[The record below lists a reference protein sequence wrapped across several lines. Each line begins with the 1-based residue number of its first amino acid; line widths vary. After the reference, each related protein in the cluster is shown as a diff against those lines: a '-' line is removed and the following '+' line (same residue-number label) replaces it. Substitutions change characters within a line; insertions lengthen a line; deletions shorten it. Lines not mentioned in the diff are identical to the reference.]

1 MAADTDQN
9 GSVTF
14 GEFKKDLL
22 DLLDLLFGFVSEAD
36 DGDGAA
42 RENGDCRD
50 HSERHGGG
58 DGGRTR
64 RSRACKD
71 SAAWQTQPFREH
83 GAKPSLLDLSDV
95 SDMTADEF
103 SGGGWGGRTTGT
115 MVGLLEE
122 QRDLSSSGSGGGGN
136 GGGGGSGDDGGEI
149 VAPTSSEG
157 SGSGGSPRGGRWRAC
172 TCANSR
178 QDLLS
183 APWAELSE
191 GVPPI
196 DAAAGRA

>member
-58 DGGRTR
+58 DGGLGDGVRG
-64 RSRACKD
+64 A
-71 SAAWQTQPFREH
+71 EH
-83 GAKPSLLDLSDV
+83 P
-95 SDMTADEF
+95 EP
-103 SGGGWGGRTTGT
+103 GT
-115 MVGLLEE
+115 LVASM
-122 QRDLSSSGSGGGGN
+122 DPWSIAT
-136 GGGGGSGDDGGEI
+136 DGTDI
-149 VAPTSSEG
+149 F
-157 SGSGGSPRGGRWRAC
+157 
-172 TCANSR
+172 
-178 QDLLS
+178 LK
-183 APWAELSE
+183 
-191 GVPPI
+191 
-196 DAAAGRA
+196 